1 LGGILHA
8 AFRPPERFQALLT
21 PLGVALLLASLLLT
35 LLLFSLLL
43 FSLLTLLLL
52 ALLLAALLLFSLL
65 ALLLL
70 ALLLAALLLAALL
83 IAAGLAFK
91 LIRKLTG
98 LTLKISLAA
107 RETIIFA
114 ASLLTRAVLP
124 GFSIATLFKRVLGII
139 EVLLLVTAEALQAL
153 ELFSN
158 ITNRI
163 GLFPDPLRLV
173 FTLENQ
179 QDPLQVFLGEDLLLE
194 SIFEGLLLEKFT
206 DLLQPRNDLQL
217 AAAIK
222 SLLQSA
228 GLFKLFLLGEKLT
241 HQGDQAQK
249 TPLNLCCKL
258 LFLAI
263 ELNRIFRRR
272 RHGRLNT

>member
-1 LGGILHA
+1 M
-8 AFRPPERFQALLT
+8 T
-21 PLGVALLLASLLLT
+21 LLLLS
-35 LLLFSLLL
+35 LLLFSLLTLSLLL
-43 FSLLTLLLL
+43 FSLLPLLLLSLLTLLLL
-52 ALLLAALLLFSLL
+52 ALLLAALLT
-65 ALLLL
+65 
-70 ALLLAALLLAALL
+70 LL

-98 LTLKISLAA
+98 LTLKISLSA

-114 ASLLTRAVLP
+114 ASLLTRSILP

-153 ELFSN
+153 ELLSN

-163 GLFPDPLRLV
+163 GLFPDSLRLV

-206 DLLQPRNDLQL
+206 DLLQPRDDLQL

>member
-1 LGGILHA
+1 M
-8 AFRPPERFQALLT
+8 T
-21 PLGVALLLASLLLT
+21 LLLLLSLLT
-35 LLLFSLLL
+35 LPLLL

-52 ALLLAALLLFSLL
+52 ALLLVSLLLFSLL
-65 ALLLL
+65 ALLL
-70 ALLLAALLLAALL
+70 ALLLAALLTLL

-114 ASLLTRAVLP
+114 ASLLTRAILP

-153 ELFSN
+153 ELLSN
-158 ITNRI
+158 IADRI
-163 GLFPDPLRLV
+163 GLFPDSLRLV

-206 DLLQPRNDLQL
+206 DLLQPRDDLQL